1 MGKGSQRLIAARCV
15 RDRTDGSVA
24 ESALCSSTLEALM
37 NRNQGIGE
45 NWNQLK
51 TLAERQWARIADALE
66 VLAGGRQRPGAPAKT
81 DKTPVRP
88 QDR

>member
-1 MGKGSQRLIAARCV
+1 
-15 RDRTDGSVA
+15 
-24 ESALCSSTLEALM
+24 M

-66 VLAGGRQRPGAPAKT
+66 VLAGGRQRPGAPAKA
-81 DKTPVRP
+81 DKVPMRP
-88 QDR
+88 QDHK